1 MKTIK
6 TRHVFKFKLYNGTV
20 SRAEALIPNDY
31 TYEKFS
37 QNLKNLSVFDKNPQN
52 YTESGFQSFVEAM
65 ILYFDDIIGI
75 KNYETINSVRHK
87 YKAHGQG
94 NRGNCVVTTFLAF
107 NGKEFL
113 TDGNSQVT
121 EYFAQ
126 SDYLDGFDLSSNEK
140 IFNIFTDAKDFHE
153 NTKKNFVDS
162 ERTQVYG
169 IEEIKNMVNNNIDF
183 WLSYKNSL
191 EDAKKEITPLKEP
204 FIPDEYQETAIRDL
218 LKIESGKFQVIWPT
232 GTGKSEIMMEHS
244 IRLIKKH
251 IHNDPCSKI
260 LFVVPRITLGKQGIG
275 KIIDRLM
282 QYGIFNC
289 TIINFTS
296 GDYDNDNEARKSR
309 GIEDVVNTTNI
320 IELNKAINDAN
331 GPVFVFTTYHSVF
344 KIIKAEIK
352 FKLMNC
358 DEAHNIVKG
367 RSIPEDKRKIVVSEN
382 ALRLCPIIVYY
393 TATQGLSGTPDIP
406 VLDGEGM
413 DNIKLFGPVISRRS
427 PREMID
433 CGKIVRPMVCHFTV
447 TNAVLGEHINIHTAT
462 QEEITKN
469 AEINAHIVWGAYQE
483 VEKLNEKHSINSNL
497 NAIKMLVKCSGGQSY
512 SEIIKSKTFM
522 KYQKDRPDVAIY
534 AISSDWKIY
543 RDGVEYPSNEENINK
558 FMEELLEKK
567 PDEKAII
574 LHIAMVGEGWDV
586 PGINAILPFGDM
598 SDITSHQTVGRGERI
613 HPFDRERILL
623 KEILPSD
630 CYSGKFFKP
639 FCYVIMPR
647 YLGFTDINRNN
658 IETIVEQ
665 IQNNLGYCPYENI
678 NNEESYDGKMII
690 VAPPRIEKIHKEPE
704 LFEYEF
710 NCQVLNSIEDK
721 KKQNDFNKKIEI
733 ERSKIRSRL
742 SKLVGDIDQI
752 KPKFSGFSAINASND
767 FILTLPR
774 KNIVAKGVVRK
785 GNFVLLN
792 GSSISSNTNM
802 GISKSY
808 LNERERLIKEGFIN
822 SKWIVVKDISF
833 KSPSG
838 AASVVAGQNMNGKTA
853 WKCGKDTLEMLLNKM
868 S

>member
-6 TRHVFKFKLYNGTV
+6 TQHPFKFKLYNGNV
-20 SRAEALIPNDY
+20 SRTEVLIPNDS

-37 QNLKNLSVFDKNPQN
+37 QNLKNLSAFDKNPQG
-52 YTESGFQSFVEAM
+52 YTESGSQSFVEAM
-65 ILYFDDIIGI
+65 IVYFDDIIGI
-75 KNYETINSVRHK
+75 KNYEPINSVRCK
-87 YKAHGQG
+87 YKVHGQG
-94 NRGNCVVTTFLAF
+94 KRGNCVATTFLAF

-162 ERTQVYG
+162 QRTQVYG
-169 IEEIKNMVNNNIDF
+169 IEEIKKLVDNNVEF
-183 WLSYKNSL
+183 WLSYRNSL
-191 EDAKKEITPLKEP
+191 EDAKNEITPLKGP
-204 FIPDEYQETAIRDL
+204 FIPDEYQEITINNL
-218 LKIESGKFQVIWPT
+218 LKIESGKGQVIWPT
-232 GTGKSEIMMEHS
+232 ATGKTEIMMEHS
-244 IRLIKKH
+244 IRLIEKH
-251 IHNDPCSKI
+251 IHNDPRSKI
-260 LFVVPRITLGKQGIG
+260 IFVVPRITLGKQGIS
-275 KIIDRLM
+275 KIIDRLR
-282 QYGIFNC
+282 QYGIVNC
-289 TIINFTS
+289 TIVNFTS
-296 GDYDNDNEARKSR
+296 GDYDNDNEARKAYK
-309 GIEDVVNTTNI
+309 IEDVINTINI
-320 IELNKAINDAN
+320 IELNKAINDTN

-344 KIIKAEIK
+344 KIIEAEIK

-367 RSIPEDKRKIVVSEN
+367 RSIPEEKRKIVVSEN
-382 ALRLCPIIVYY
+382 ALRLCPIINYY
-393 TATQGLSGTPDIP
+393 TATQGLSGTPDVP

-413 DNIKLFGPVISRRS
+413 DNIKLFGPVVSRRT
-427 PREMID
+427 PKEMID
-433 CGKIVRPMVCHFTV
+433 RGKIVRPIVCHFTV
-447 TNAVLGEHINIHTAT
+447 TNAVLGKHLDIRTAT

-483 VEKLNEKHSINSNL
+483 VEKLNERHSINSNL

-512 SEIIKSKTFM
+512 SEIIKSKTF
-522 KYQKDRPDVAIY
+522 KKCQKARPDVSIY
-534 AISSDWKIY
+534 AISSDWKVY
-543 RDGVEYPSNEENINK
+543 RNGVEYPSDQENINK

-598 SDITSHQTVGRGERI
+598 SDITSHQTVGRGERM
-613 HPFDRERILL
+613 HPFDRERILA
-623 KEILPSD
+623 KEIVPSD

-639 FCYVIMPR
+639 FCYVVMSR
-647 YLGFTDINRNN
+647 YLGFPDINRNN

-678 NNEESYDGKMII
+678 NSGESYTGSVIT
-690 VAPPRIEKIHKEPE
+690 VSPPRIEKIHKEPE
-704 LFEYEF
+704 SFEYDF
-710 NCQVLNSIEDK
+710 CCQVLRSIEDK
-721 KKQNDFNKKIEI
+721 KKKIADEEEMEV
-733 ERSKIRSRL
+733 ERLKIRSRL
-742 SKLVGDIDQI
+742 ADLVGNIDAV
-752 KPKFSGFSAINASND
+752 KPKFSGFAKINTSNEFIYAI
-767 FILTLPR
+767 PR
-774 KNIVAKGVVRK
+774 KNIVAKGVVSEGR
-785 GNFVLLN
+785 FVLLN
-792 GSSISSNTNM
+792 GSSTSSKANPSA
-802 GISKSY
+802 SKSC
-808 LNERERLIKEGFIN
+808 LNARKKLIKEGFIN

-838 AASVVAGQNMNGKTA
+838 AASVVAGQNTNGKKV
-853 WKCGKDTLEMLLNKM
+853 WKCGEDTLEMLLNKM